1 MKKRSF
7 DKLITNLEEITKQYR
22 LLLDCVR
29 KEKEFLVQSNIDMLN
44 ESNNV
49 KDQILAKIRT
59 IENQRILSAGELAG
73 HVGANTEEPRLLEIA
88 QKIGGP
94 EGDRLRTIHSTLELL
109 VKRLVDINKDN
120 AVYAET
126 ALIVVNS
133 AMDNIKESLMGQ
145 KTYQKKGSYQQG
157 YDKSGHLVSKEA

>member
-1 MKKRSF
+1 MKNRSF

-29 KEKEFLVQSNIDMLN
+29 KEKEFLVQSDIDKLN

-49 KDQILAKIRT
+49 KDQILAKIRS
-59 IENQRILSAGELAG
+59 IENQRIISAGELAS

-88 QKIGGP
+88 QKIGGQ

-109 VKRLVDINKDN
+109 IKRLVDINKDN